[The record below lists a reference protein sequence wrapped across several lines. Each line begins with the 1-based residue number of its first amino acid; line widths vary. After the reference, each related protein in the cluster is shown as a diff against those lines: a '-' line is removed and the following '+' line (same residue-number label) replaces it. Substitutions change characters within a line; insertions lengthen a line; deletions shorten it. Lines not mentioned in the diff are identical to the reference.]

1 MEYTHLVNE
10 CKLTVNSLFQHAGVS
25 MHVLN
30 TEFFGYIMKDKKYKD
45 TNEASRDFFRFK
57 LDTLGELYIQG

>member
-1 MEYTHLVNE
+1 
-10 CKLTVNSLFQHAGVS
+10 

-57 LDTLGELYIQG
+57 LDTLGGLGLNNDINSQLYT